1 VLLCTPEV
9 VVCVCCVLEA
19 VEGMLCL
26 LVALEMMCCVLICIL
41 EAVKGVH
48 YVLELMRCVL

>member
-1 VLLCTPEV
+1 MLLCTPEV